1 MKIPPRLLPLLEE
14 GLIVE
19 VIRPLM
25 SGKEAAVYV
34 VRDKKDV
41 MVAKVYKEAERRS
54 FRQRAAYTE
63 GRQVRNSRSRR
74 AMERGSKFGREQEEA
89 AWQSAEVDALY
100 RLAAAG
106 VRVPKAL
113 HFYEGVLLME
123 VVLNPEGW
131 PAPRLVDCD
140 FSPREAWAVH
150 ELLMHQVVLMLCAGI
165 IHGDLSEYNVLMA
178 WDGPMIIDLPQAINA
193 AHNQSARELLIRDVT
208 NITNFLARFD
218 PEIAETRYGQE
229 MWGLYERAKLFTDT
243 PLTGRWRDSTRR
255 ANTHAVLDEIAAAE
269 FEVKQRRGR

>member
-34 VRDKKDV
+34 VRDHKDV

-100 RLAAAG
+100 RLGAAG

-140 FSPREAWAVH
+140 FSPREAWDVH
-150 ELLMHQVVLMLCAGI
+150 EHLMRQVVMMLCAGV

-193 AHNQSARELLIRDVT
+193 AHNQSARDLLIRDVT
-208 NITNFLARFD
+208 NITNFLARFA
-218 PEIAETRYGQE
+218 PGIAETRYGQE
-229 MWGLYERAKLFTDT
+229 MWGLYERARLFPDSE
-243 PLTGRWRDSTRR
+243 LTGRWRDSTRR

-269 FEVKQRRGR
+269 LEVKQRRGR